1 MPRSSPTSLFFAAA
15 ISFALGCAGP
25 NAQVSQIKAD
35 NEKLVSTVKT
45 QKEEQEA
52 LHKKA
57 ASLEQRL
64 DQSEKE
70 IARLTGR
77 KGSWDEESRTA
88 SSKSSSLPV
97 PSAEEGGRNAH
108 HPLPVG
114 ESRPEILAVPKREE
128 KLPWRPPAAPAA
140 VPKPSTAPPKEPPMG
155 SSTKTTSTPAPS
167 ASLRTLA
174 QRDTRLQYD
183 AATDTARYQQEILFE
198 SSGATLTSVGRKR
211 LDELATWLKADQT
224 KDLRILISSWA
235 TKNDPQPS
243 ARLDSAAARAT
254 AVADYLGTRG
264 IPEGRLILVDPDS
277 PSRLLEP
284 PSASPVQI
292 HLAQPN
298 AAILGQVARQP
309 ALRR

>member
-1 MPRSSPTSLFFAAA
+1 MPRSSPTSLFFAAGLA
-15 ISFALGCAGP
+15 LALGCAGP

-35 NEKLVSTVKT
+35 NEKLISTVKT
-45 QKEEQEA
+45 QKEEQAA
-52 LHKKA
+52 LLKKA

-88 SSKSSSLPV
+88 SSKNSSLPV
-97 PSAEEGGRNAH
+97 PSSEAGGRNAH
-108 HPLPVG
+108 HPLPIA
-114 ESRPEILAVPKREE
+114 ESRPDILAVPKREE
-128 KLPWRPPAAPAA
+128 KLPWRAPASPA
-140 VPKPSTAPPKEPPMG
+140 TVPKPSTPPPKEPAGG
-155 SSTKTTSTPAPS
+155 SSTKTTSTPASS

-198 SSGATLTSVGRKR
+198 SSGAALTSVGRKR

-235 TKNDPQPS
+235 AKGDPQPS
-243 ARLDSAAARAT
+243 ARPDSAATRAA

-264 IPEGRLILVDPDS
+264 IPEDRLVLVGPGS
-277 PSRLLEP
+277 PARLLEA
-284 PSASPVQI
+284 PSGGPVQI
-292 HLAQPN
+292 HLALPS
-298 AAILGQVARQP
+298 APILAQVARP